1 MSVIAY
7 ECLSTLVNT
16 FSAYLRLCIVSLCCF
31 SFNGYVGN
39 PQPTAPSRVPFLLS
53 TLSPLPQRFSSGHSL
68 QKYLSFP
75 LRWYFLFIFFCH
87 LAVFHWGLASQ
98 LPIFKALVGQRVV
111 FFFLSGIS
119 ATLELFL
126 SAHTQ
131 TILFVTPSLWWN
143 FLLINS
149 AKQESK
155 QQTSH
160 FYIHESSALE
170 TSQCLFYTLT
180 HDSLYLFSYNNSLSH
195 LGCCWAGRIHEAPD
209 AGLPGNFH
217 TISR

>member
-75 LRWYFLFIFFCH
+75 LRWYFLFFIFFATLSCFTEDLPH
-87 LAVFHWGLASQ
+87 NSPFLKLWWDRGL
-98 LPIFKALVGQRVV
+98 
-111 FFFLSGIS
+111 FFF
-119 ATLELFL
+119 
-126 SAHTQ
+126 
-131 TILFVTPSLWWN
+131 SLGD
-143 FLLINS
+143 I
-149 AKQESK
+149 
-155 QQTSH
+155 
-160 FYIHESSALE
+160 
-170 TSQCLFYTLT
+170 
-180 HDSLYLFSYNNSLSH
+180 SH
-195 LGCCWAGRIHEAPD
+195 LGVVPQRPHSDHTVCDAKLVVEFSLNKFCKAGEQTANIPFLH
-209 AGLPGNFH
+209 
-217 TISR
+217 S